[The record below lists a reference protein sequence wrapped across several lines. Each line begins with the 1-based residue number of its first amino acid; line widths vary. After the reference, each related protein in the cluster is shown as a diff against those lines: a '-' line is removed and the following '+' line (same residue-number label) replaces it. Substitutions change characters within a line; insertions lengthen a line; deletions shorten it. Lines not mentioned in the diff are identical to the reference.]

1 MCAVCRSDRELEE
14 ISLLP
19 TRYRFTCDNGQSLEV
34 AGGFHARLFDTI
46 FFSLQKSLQF
56 FLLIFSLTFSL
67 EIPSFPVFLPSL
79 LLVSFFLTED
89 LIVFLKI
96 LNTSVKEIKWEVRV
110 VYLLSHRFSQW
121 IHLD

>member
-1 MCAVCRSDRELEE
+1 MCAVRRSDRELEE

-34 AGGFHARLFDTI
+34 AGGFHSRLFDTI

-67 EIPSFPVFLPSL
+67 EIPSFPVFLLSL

-89 LIVFLKI
+89 LIIFLKI